1 MEKNLKK
8 EKKYV
13 CKKQKT
19 KSLCCLPETMWINYT
34 SFKKEKDKVKHN
46 KISKADNYYWATK
59 NEGIKL
65 LKKKKKDVFME
76 NIIPQICS
84 FFPTLGFPFLG
95 CWWVVRKFLSSS

>member
-65 LKKKKKDVFME
+65 LKKKKGCFHGKYYSPNMF
-76 NIIPQICS
+76 ILSHFRIS
-84 FFPTLGFPFLG
+84 FSGMLMG
-95 CWWVVRKFLSSS
+95 S